1 MAAKI
6 AVYPGSFDPV
16 TKGHL
21 DIIKRAANLFDEVV
35 VAVLK
40 SETKTSLFSFE
51 ERKEMIEKSITG
63 VNNVRVES
71 FDGLLV
77 AFMAKENAKVILRGI
92 RGTEDF
98 QSEWE
103 RAQINKM
110 LDPTVETVFLLSA
123 PELSYISSSAA
134 KQVVS
139 FGGDAAPMLPA
150 PALEALKDAYLNKR
164 KQ

>member
-1 MAAKI
+1 MATRI

-16 TKGHL
+16 TNGHL
-21 DIIKRAANLFDEVV
+21 DIIKRAAKLFDEVV

-40 SETKTSLFSFE
+40 SETKAGLFSFE
-51 ERKEMIEKSITG
+51 ERRKMIEESIQG
-63 VNNVRVES
+63 LNNVRVES

-77 AFMAKENAKVILRGI
+77 AFMAKVNAKVILRGI
-92 RGTEDF
+92 RGIEDF

-110 LDPTVETVFLLSA
+110 LDPTVETVFLLST
-123 PELSYISSSAA
+123 PELSYISSTAA

-139 FGGDAAPMLPA
+139 FGGDATPMLPS